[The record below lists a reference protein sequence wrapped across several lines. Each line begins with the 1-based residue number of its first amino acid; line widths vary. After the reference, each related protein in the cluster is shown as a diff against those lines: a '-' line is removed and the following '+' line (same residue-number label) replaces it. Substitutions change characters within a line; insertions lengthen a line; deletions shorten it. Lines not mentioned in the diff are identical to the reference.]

1 MVALIAPGT
10 EHFKYSTG
18 VRICSQ
24 QRCCQARACD
34 GWPRSRPGAGCPL
47 PSTRRA
53 RARRR
58 VRLVR
63 HGTGAGQREHRQM
76 PPQRHPGCNR
86 GPGRAGADGAGAR
99 PASQRHRRQPARRSA
114 VRQARRGAARREHH
128 FFSRRE
134 PAPGVSGG
142 CGAPVGA
149 CTVCE
154 WAAELER
161 WCRQREQ
168 WWGVRSARPRRAC
181 SSCSPAVKTKSSP
194 QAAHESATSVNEWV
208 GMGSNP

>member
-1 MVALIAPGT
+1 MLVDLLNWVSGDDSKLRVAAL
-10 EHFKYSTG
+10 
-18 VRICSQ
+18 R
-24 QRCCQARACD
+24 
-34 GWPRSRPGAGCPL
+34 
-47 PSTRRA
+47 
-53 RARRR
+53 
-58 VRLVR
+58 
-63 HGTGAGQREHRQM
+63 
-76 PPQRHPGCNR
+76 
-86 GPGRAGADGAGAR
+86 
-99 PASQRHRRQPARRSA
+99 
-114 VRQARRGAARREHH
+114 HH

-134 PAPGVSGG
+134 PAPGASGG

-208 GMGSNP
+208 GMGSNPSVVRRRADAVA